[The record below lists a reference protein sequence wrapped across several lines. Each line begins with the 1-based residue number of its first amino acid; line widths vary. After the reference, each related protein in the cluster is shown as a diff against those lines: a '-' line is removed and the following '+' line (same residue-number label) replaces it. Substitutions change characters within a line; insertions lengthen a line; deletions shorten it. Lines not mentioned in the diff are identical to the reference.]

1 MLIPH
6 IQKAQR
12 QLDSGA
18 PLSGRSRNTAE
29 LNHNKIVLVGMAD
42 SSHFQK
48 WLKVTQKE
56 FPNRE
61 VLIFPSDRPR
71 LTKEK
76 LGILK
81 PSGKSTRVFRLFP
94 HGKINFFLYYVLDN
108 LLGLRWRAYFLARL
122 VMKHKPR
129 IIHFHETQHGAYIFN
144 LISTYRGVPNNS
156 KNIIST
162 WGSDLTLYSWVDS
175 HESNIRTALSW
186 AEVLTA
192 EKQNEVVDAQRLG
205 FTGEFKAPVFITLG
219 QALDTN
225 VSIIEPSLRKRILI
239 KGYQDNPG
247 RALNALNAISQLGDE
262 LRDFEV
268 LVYSASEAVRMQ
280 VDVLRNKNSIN
291 IKTLKRV
298 SHEEMQSIFRSSRIS
313 ISLAISDGLPGALV
327 EAMQA
332 GAFPIQSE
340 NSSVADFVVHGENG
354 FIVDP
359 WDLEGIKHSIMRA
372 LSESDLVDLAVEH
385 NRSVLKEK
393 YSLAEGT
400 LKLKELYL

>member
-12 QLDSGA
+12 QLDSGV
-18 PLSGRSRNTAE
+18 PLLGRSRNTAE
-29 LNHNKIVLVGMAD
+29 LNYNKILLVGMAD

-48 WLKVTQKE
+48 WLRVTQKE

-76 LGILK
+76 LRILQ
-81 PSGKSTRVFRLFP
+81 PPGKSTRVFRLFP

-108 LLGLRWRAYFLARL
+108 FLGLRWRAYFLARL
-122 VMKHKPR
+122 IVKHKPR

-144 LISTYRGVPNNS
+144 LICTYRGVPNNS

-186 AEVLTA
+186 TKVLTA
-192 EKQNEVVDAQRLG
+192 EKQDEVVDAQRLG
-205 FTGEFKAPVFITLG
+205 FNGEFKAPVFITLG
-219 QALDTN
+219 QDFDSDG
-225 VSIIEPSLRKRILI
+225 SIIQPSLRKRILV

-247 RALNALNAISQLGDE
+247 RGLNALNAISQLGDE
-262 LRDFEV
+262 LREFEV
-268 LVYSASEAVRMQ
+268 LVYSASEAVCMQ
-280 VDVLRNKNSIN
+280 VDVLRNRDFIN
-291 IKTLKRV
+291 IKTLQRV
-298 SHEEMQSIFRSSRIS
+298 SYEEMQSMFRSARIS

-359 WDLEGIKHSIMRA
+359 WDLEGIKHSIKRA

-393 YSLAEGT
+393 YSLTEGT